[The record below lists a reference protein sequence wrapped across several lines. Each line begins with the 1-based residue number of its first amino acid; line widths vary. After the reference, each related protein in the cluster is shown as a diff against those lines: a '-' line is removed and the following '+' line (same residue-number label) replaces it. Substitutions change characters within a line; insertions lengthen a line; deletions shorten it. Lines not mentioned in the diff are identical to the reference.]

1 MMEFIRSKAG
11 KFIIFPTV
19 VFFLLFMVW
28 GIVAETGQTAP
39 TELGRVNGEP
49 ITILAYQNAIE
60 QLTQQAQEA
69 GGGKITPEQQ
79 REIRER
85 AWNQLVNDA
94 IMRQEMER
102 RGIGV
107 SNDEIVFAA
116 KNLPHPQL
124 AQQEIFQT
132 NGQFDI
138 SKYQA
143 FVAGPQATDEWLATL
158 EGYYRNLL
166 PRIKLERQLA
176 AGSRVTDA
184 ELWRAFQ
191 DQNERATV
199 EYVALDLA
207 RLAPG
212 QVNVTD
218 AEVRAYYE
226 SRPEAFERP
235 RTARLTVA
243 YIPKTVTDADR
254 QAALQRAQQIRQ
266 ELAGGADFAEVARRE
281 SQDPGSAAQGGDLGT
296 FGRGQMVGA
305 FDSAAFSLPVNEIS
319 QPVQTQF
326 GLHLIQVQERTG
338 DQVKARHILLPV
350 GKSEAELAKLDARAD
365 SLSDRAE
372 RSGMDVAA
380 RAVGAAIRRGVSI
393 NESLPAIPGVGPA
406 QEALDWAATAEQTAE
421 GGKRPISD
429 VFENENALYLVE
441 LESYAPKGRM
451 TLAEATPQIRRD
463 LVVQKKREQAR
474 AAGQKMVAEVRAGRT
489 LQQVAAARGLTVANV
504 GPFARVEPN
513 PALGQANAA
522 IGAAFGVPIGQVSNV
537 VETQTGL
544 FIIRPLQRTPAD
556 RKAWEAQK
564 TQQRA
569 GATYQMQQ
577 STLQR
582 WMESARRKAEIVDN
596 REKLLGAA

>member
-60 QLTQQAQEA
+60 QLTQQAQQA
-69 GGGKITPEQQ
+69 SGGKITPEQQ

-85 AWNQLVNDA
+85 AWNELVTDA
-94 IMRQEMER
+94 LLRQEMER

-116 KNLPHPQL
+116 RNLPHPQL

-166 PRIKLERQLA
+166 PRIKLERQLS
-176 AGSRVTDA
+176 AGTRVTDA

-199 EYVALDLA
+199 EYVALDLSK
-207 RLAPG
+207 LAPG

-218 AEVRAYYE
+218 AEVRAFYNE
-226 SRPEAFERP
+226 NPERFERP

-243 YIPKTVTDADR
+243 FIPKTLTEADR
-254 QAALQRAQQIRQ
+254 QAAYQNAMRIRQ
-266 ELAGGADFAEVARRE
+266 ELVGGGDFAAIAARE
-281 SQDPGSAAQGGDLGT
+281 SQDPGSAQKGGDLGT

-305 FDSAAFSLPVNEIS
+305 FDSVAFSLPVNEIS
-319 QPVQTQF
+319 QPVETQF

-338 DQVKARHILLPV
+338 DQVKARHILLPI
-350 GKSEAELAKLDARAD
+350 GKSEAELAKLDVRAD
-365 SLSDRAE
+365 SLRTLAE
-372 RSGMDVAA
+372 RSGMDRAA
-380 RAVGAAIRRGVSI
+380 RSVGATLRRGVTVT
-393 NESLPAIPGVGPA
+393 ESLPVIPGVGPA
-406 QEALDWAATAEQTAE
+406 QEALDWAANPGEVEE
-421 GGKRPISD
+421 GKPVLSD
-429 VFENENALYLVE
+429 VFENNNALYILQR
-441 LESYAPKGRM
+441 ESYAPKGRM

-463 LVVQKKREQAR
+463 LIVRKKRAQAR
-474 AAGQKMVAEVRAGRT
+474 VAGEKMVAEVRAGRP
-489 LQQVAAARGLTVANV
+489 LAQVAAARGMTVGVA

-513 PALGQANAA
+513 PVLGQANAA
-522 IGAAFGVPIGQVSNV
+522 IGAAFGTPVGQESS
-537 VETQTGL
+537 VEETPTGL
-544 FIIRPLQRTPAD
+544 FIIRPTQRVPAD
-556 RKAWEAQK
+556 RRAWEAQK
-564 TQQRA
+564 AQQRA
-569 GATYQMQQ
+569 SVSYQMQQ
-577 STLQR
+577 GTVERWLQ
-582 WMESARRKAEIVDN
+582 SARRNAEIVDN
-596 REKLLGAA
+596 RDNFGAS